1 MNSTTDDLL
10 VDICS
15 ATSDE
20 ENVIPISTCS
30 SKSTTTT
37 TPLYSSRQLQHLLLT
52 DKKKFCILNNK
63 SDKTLAPWWRSF
75 GYPAIL
81 NENNEFKR
89 IPGFVSCIKCCLT
102 SIYGPKSGTKRF
114 IAHADRCF
122 PLVSPNSAE
131 TGKDDPKSVQLN
143 LDNVV
148 LKRKIKLPNKE
159 QNELKELCAKW
170 VCRDLRPFSVVEDK
184 GFEELAQMFIR
195 IGAQYG
201 LIDAQELLRSRQTV
215 ARTVNELALKYRT
228 DLKDQLVEPLKSKSV
243 TICPDFWSNK
253 YTQQAFLGVN
263 ITFVNIEHEF
273 KSVDLL
279 CIPFN
284 GVKSYDMILA
294 VLRQHLS
301 EFGITDLSDLNIITD
316 KGANFI
322 KAFAMYDPIY
332 CFGHR
337 LNNILK
343 ICFFQQKKKEKS
355 QRDESSIGNTLS
367 TIMPKENSTPVVLDE
382 NTSSA
387 SESELSDFE
396 ENQELYFLNENT
408 LVKFQKKNRT
418 TTITQ
423 KMSVNDIPSEA
434 KKILTLIKQTKD
446 LSGLNQEIKAAGG
459 TTLHQACIRQLFNKQ
474 KQHLINDLNE
484 QTLKQLVMLLKPF
497 KEMIKIIQYGNAPSL
512 HLVSMCYITL
522 KEVLGSY
529 EMLKQYNK
537 DNNNH
542 DDDENLDFINDYDLE
557 HELPG
562 ITWFRQRLLLLLKEM
577 FILDIRH
584 VVATLLHPRYRSL
597 KRFPDHIKNQCHT
610 YVRKKIRQLRDKAEM
625 EIELQPKLSEPTA
638 KKFKNGN
645 NLFSRFESENFDEDS
660 KNVNGSDSGSDE
672 FEYNIKKGDEL
683 DRYLLFKFEKN
694 KETIEP
700 LYFWKIY
707 RSEFPFLSQYARSVL
722 SIPATTTNV
731 EREFSTAGW
740 ILNERRTNLKPEEV
754 DKILFVRSMEKQ

>member
-332 CFGHR
+332 CFGHT

-459 TTLHQACIRQLFNKQ
+459 TTLHQACI
-474 KQHLINDLNE
+474 
-484 QTLKQLVMLLKPF
+484 
-497 KEMIKIIQYGNAPSL
+497 
-512 HLVSMCYITL
+512 
-522 KEVLGSY
+522 
-529 EMLKQYNK
+529 QYNK

-638 KKFKNGN
+638 KQFKNGN

-660 KNVNGSDSGSDE
+660 KNVNGSDSDSDE

>member
-1 MNSTTDDLL
+1 
-10 VDICS
+10 
-15 ATSDE
+15 
-20 ENVIPISTCS
+20 
-30 SKSTTTT
+30 
-37 TPLYSSRQLQHLLLT
+37 
-52 DKKKFCILNNK
+52 
-63 SDKTLAPWWRSF
+63 
-75 GYPAIL
+75 
-81 NENNEFKR
+81 
-89 IPGFVSCIKCCLT
+89 
-102 SIYGPKSGTKRF
+102 
-114 IAHADRCF
+114 
-122 PLVSPNSAE
+122 
-131 TGKDDPKSVQLN
+131 
-143 LDNVV
+143 
-148 LKRKIKLPNKE
+148 
-159 QNELKELCAKW
+159 
-170 VCRDLRPFSVVEDK
+170 
-184 GFEELAQMFIR
+184 MFIR

-332 CFGHR
+332 CFGHT

-459 TTLHQACIRQLFNKQ
+459 TTLHQACI
-474 KQHLINDLNE
+474 
-484 QTLKQLVMLLKPF
+484 
-497 KEMIKIIQYGNAPSL
+497 
-512 HLVSMCYITL
+512 
-522 KEVLGSY
+522 
-529 EMLKQYNK
+529 QYNK